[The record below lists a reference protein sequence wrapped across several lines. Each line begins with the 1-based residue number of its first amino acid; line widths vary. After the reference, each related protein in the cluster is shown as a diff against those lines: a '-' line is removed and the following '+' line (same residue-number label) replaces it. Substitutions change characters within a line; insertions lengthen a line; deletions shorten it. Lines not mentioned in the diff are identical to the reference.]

1 MHVRR
6 KWRGGRC
13 RQSTRKDADGEVV
26 EEREL
31 DRDPGRVRP
40 RQSASAT
47 AIWDHRRS
55 SRSQSTTCRS
65 GERAI
70 QLGGRSS
77 IGSTDCSSCLRLINA
92 NEPHGRC
99 QISRRRLRQAANRQ
113 RLNRLQRSPRLSP
126 RVTPLDGEDSGFV
139 DVASTKPSA
148 FTEGDGDADRHVR
161 PRDVAST
168 KPSAFTEGDSIA
180 AGVNVYEILVLQRSP
195 RLSPRVTAPP
205 TASGTL
211 PPGLQRSPR
220 LSPRVTNRLRTSP
233 TRPSSFNEALGFH
246 RG

>member
-126 RVTPLDGEDSGFV
+126 RVTARQNIWPFAGRFEDGARGGESWGC
-139 DVASTKPSA
+139 
-148 FTEGDGDADRHVR
+148 DRAKRLPDWAKIGLFAGSLSVR
-161 PRDVAST
+161 A
-168 KPSAFTEGDSIA
+168 
-180 AGVNVYEILVLQRSP
+180 L
-195 RLSPRVTAPP
+195 
-205 TASGTL
+205 L
-211 PPGLQRSPR
+211 PVGAI
-220 LSPRVTNRLRTSP
+220 T
-233 TRPSSFNEALGFH
+233 
-246 RG
+246 